1 MNALDAGTFCIDKMH
16 ATMYG
21 PGVVMTTASYLD

>member
-1 MNALDAGTFCIDKMH
+1 MNAIGAGTVYIDKMH
-16 ATMYG
+16 ATMYD

>member
-1 MNALDAGTFCIDKMH
+1 MNAIGAGTFHIDKMH